1 MNTLLSSDQVIALSI
16 RRHLLW
22 LAGFVFLLL
31 GGIGVWVSIAEIV
44 GAVIASGS
52 IVVESHS
59 KQVQHQEGGIVKQ
72 ILVRNGDLVQAG
84 DLLIQL
90 DDTVTRASLALVVR
104 QLIEL
109 NAQQDRLQAEL
120 VNQPVIAFTQ
130 QNWGEKHQTLLVSIQ
145 QNQTELMQAR
155 RKSLQGREGQLNE
168 QIRQFE
174 QQIVGLQ
181 AQRDAKQKEMRLV
194 NDELKRYE
202 TLYKKKMVA
211 VSMHSEL
218 RQNSAELA
226 GEYGA
231 FIAEIAQAKE
241 AISERK
247 MQILQIQEDALVEI
261 LQQLQDARLNI
272 AKLEEQK
279 IAAEDQLTRIEIRA
293 PRSGYVHN
301 LTIHTLGGVIQPAE
315 TLMLIVPRED
325 LLLVEALIAPVDID
339 KLSLNQD
346 ATIRLPSFDQRT
358 TPELSAKLKLIAA
371 DLLQDQTT
379 GMQYYQARLEIPDS
393 ELAKLNGKVLIPGM
407 PVEVFVKT
415 ENRTILSYLMKPIT
429 DQVAH
434 ALREA

>member
-31 GGIGVWVSIAEIV
+31 GGIGVWISIAEIA

-325 LLLVEALIAPVDID
+325 LLLVEAQIAPVDID